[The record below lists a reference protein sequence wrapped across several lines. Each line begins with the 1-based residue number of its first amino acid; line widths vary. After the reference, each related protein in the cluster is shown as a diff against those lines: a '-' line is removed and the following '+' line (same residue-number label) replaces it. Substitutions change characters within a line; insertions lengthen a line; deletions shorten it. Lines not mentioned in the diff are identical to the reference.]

1 MAMFLAGEAAGSE
14 AAPEAV
20 ADAQIKELD
29 KAVAAGLQLNATV
42 DLGPYT
48 GYQAC
53 GPTPVYLALL
63 PDVGVGADAKVLR
76 RMLHH
81 GADPTLRCTVFTDPY
96 KHLLSVTPLTHV
108 IGRMVMMN
116 NWADTKNIDID
127 SAARALLDAGAD
139 VNACVEIVNGVS
151 INGDPVLTPY
161 DGAPYHLTA
170 VMLLA
175 TQLKDFSG
183 CGPPSTLPRARDM
196 LKVLLERGADLSI
209 RNGEGKTVREMRMSR
224 EAEEI
229 IG

>member
-1 MAMFLAGEAAGSE
+1 MFLAGEAAGSE